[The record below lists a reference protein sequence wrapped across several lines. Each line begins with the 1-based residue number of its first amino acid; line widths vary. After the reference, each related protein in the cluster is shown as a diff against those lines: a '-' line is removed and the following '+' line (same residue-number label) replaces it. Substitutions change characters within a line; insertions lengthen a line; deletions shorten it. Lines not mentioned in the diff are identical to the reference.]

1 MGENEQNETNPV
13 DDQETSEAERSDEER
28 DAAPRRPE
36 KAHGTSVA
44 PVDDDVIIK

>member
-1 MGENEQNETNPV
+1 MADNEPDETNPA
-13 DDQETSEAERSDEER
+13 DDQETSEAERSDAER
-28 DAAPRRPE
+28 DAAPRRVE

>member
-1 MGENEQNETNPV
+1 MGEDERDESNAA
-13 DDQETSEAERSDEER
+13 DDQETSEAERSKADR
-28 DAAPRRPE
+28 DAAKRGVE

>member
-1 MGENEQNETNPV
+1 MGENERDETNAV
-13 DDQETSEAERSDEER
+13 DDQETSEAERSDADR
-28 DAAPRRPE
+28 DAARRRVE

>member
-1 MGENEQNETNPV
+1 MGENERDESNAA
-13 DDQETSEAERSDEER
+13 DDQETSEAERSKADR
-28 DAAPRRPE
+28 DASKRVE

>member
-1 MGENEQNETNPV
+1 MGDNERDESNAA
-13 DDQETSEAERSDEER
+13 DDQETSEAERSKADR
-28 DAAPRRPE
+28 DASNRVE